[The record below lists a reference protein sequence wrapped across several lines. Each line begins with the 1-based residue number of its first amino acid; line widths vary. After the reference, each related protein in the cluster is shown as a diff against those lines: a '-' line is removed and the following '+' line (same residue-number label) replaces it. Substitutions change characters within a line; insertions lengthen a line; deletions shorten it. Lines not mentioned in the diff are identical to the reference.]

1 MGMTMRR
8 RYRKK
13 ADQFVVAVKLDLDT
27 GGFTYRKWGAEQR
40 CKPGDW
46 LVDNQGEAYTVDD
59 AVFVKTYRRV
69 GQGTYVKTTPVW
81 AEKATRDGSTATKEG
96 RSYYSAGDYLVY
108 NNEDGTDAYC
118 IGAAKFES
126 MYELDE

>member
-1 MGMTMRR
+1 
-8 RYRKK
+8 
-13 ADQFVVAVKLDLDT
+13 
-27 GGFTYRKWGAEQR
+27 
-40 CKPGDW
+40 
-46 LVDNQGEAYTVDD
+46 
-59 AVFVKTYRRV
+59 
-69 GQGTYVKTTPVW
+69 VW